1 MNTFE
6 MHEEK
11 IWAMDFCEHITDD
24 RTSLKMI
31 TGSSDSK
38 VKIWVD
44 NTVEQVALEKQ
55 GKLDLIENE
64 HVLSK
69 LLRDNDLVQAS
80 LLAFKLNK
88 LRDFFFAMDRLVS
101 GKAPTPRPFIP
112 GFALNGVQQQ
122 TLTKEQDPV
131 ESILLSQSSFEKVI

>member
-55 GKLDLIENE
+55 GKLDLISFSQRISM
-64 HVLSK
+64 VSV
-69 LLRDNDLVQAS
+69 RY
-80 LLAFKLNK
+80 
-88 LRDFFFAMDRLVS
+88 RL
-101 GKAPTPRPFIP
+101 
-112 GFALNGVQQQ
+112 
-122 TLTKEQDPV
+122 
-131 ESILLSQSSFEKVI
+131 